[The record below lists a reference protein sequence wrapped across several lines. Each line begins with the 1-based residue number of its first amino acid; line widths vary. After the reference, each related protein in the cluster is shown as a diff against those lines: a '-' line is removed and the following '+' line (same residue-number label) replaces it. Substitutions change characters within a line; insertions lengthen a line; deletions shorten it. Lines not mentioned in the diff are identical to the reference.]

1 MKKFYLIPLLF
12 TTILLSLSNIT
23 FAQQTGIVEGTVV
36 DGKTNQTLPGVNVLI
51 VGTDTGTATD
61 ADGQFTFS
69 KVPTT
74 GDLQISFTFVGYQK
88 QTKHVTVIP
97 GGTVQLS
104 VTLQPKQFML
114 EGISVTALRPDLKVS
129 AEMKQAEVRKAN
141 PRDTGELLRNIDGV
155 SSVRRGPVGLDPV
168 VRGLRETEVG
178 TYLDGT
184 RIFPGGAARMDAPLT
199 HLDPF
204 MIKNIE
210 VVKGPYALT
219 WGAGNMSAIR
229 AQTQQLETLKQSF
242 EGQIS
247 SGYES
252 NFNAFKEALSLHGNT
267 GKFGYL
273 FSGAWRTG
281 SDYETGNGT
290 SVPGDYQSRDFRS
303 KLGYAVTPD
312 SWLNLSLGYQKQ
324 QDLDYPGRLLDA
336 SFFTTYNAAMDWE
349 WNPENSIIESLQAKA
364 YINNVNHGMDND
376 GKPTAQPDPD
386 RMPPFGLNVEVDS
399 KTHVTGGRL
408 AANLATNDSWDWELG
423 ADIYS
428 AYRDAVRTIKRRDN
442 GMLLFTDL
450 MWPKAT
456 ITDAGLFTRVSR
468 SFSDRLS
475 ATGTFR
481 LDLVSSEA
489 DTISQFF
496 RDNVATN
503 LDATETNLSTSGT
516 LNYILSEYWTVGVGL
531 GSVVRTADASERYS
545 DRIPASKAQTS
556 AEFVGNPS
564 LDPERSTQADLW
576 INAAYSNWNLSVN
589 AFVRQMDNYITL
601 QATDLPKRLPLSPE
615 TVYQYTNGSAN
626 FWGFDVS
633 SAYRIIPE
641 LQLNAGINYLWGQDT
656 KLDEP
661 ALGVAPLGGDI
672 GLRYE
677 TRRWPL
683 FIESTLHLV
692 NEQTRVATER
702 GETPTEGYV
711 TADIQAGGTIW
722 SRVSLQVGVKNLTDK
737 QYVNHLNAKNP
748 FTGRP
753 IPEPGR
759 IFFADIN
766 IRF

>member
-1 MKKFYLIPLLF
+1 MKKYYLIPLLF
-12 TTILLSLSNIT
+12 STILLSLSNPT
-23 FAQQTGIVEGTVV
+23 YAQQTGTVEGTVT
-36 DGKTNQTLPGVNVLI
+36 DGGTGQPLPGVNVLL

-61 ADGQFTFS
+61 AEGQFTLS
-69 KVPTT
+69 PVPT
-74 GDLQISFTFVGYQK
+74 GDLQISFSFVGYQK
-88 QTKHVTVIP
+88 QTQRVAVTP
-97 GGTVQLS
+97 DDTVQLS
-104 VTLQPKQFML
+104 VALQPTQLVL

-129 AEMKQAEVRKAN
+129 AQMKQAEVRKAN
-141 PRDTGELLRNIDGV
+141 PRDTGELLRNVDGV
-155 SSVRRGPVGLDPV
+155 SAVRRGPVGLDPV

-229 AQTQQLETLKQSF
+229 VQTQQLKTLDQPF
-242 EGQIS
+242 EAQLS

-252 NFNAFKEALSLHGNT
+252 NFNALKEALSLQGNT

-273 FSGAWRTG
+273 LSGVWRTG
-281 SDYETGNGT
+281 NDYESGDGT
-290 SVPGDYQSRDFRS
+290 SVQGDYQSRDVRG
-303 KLGYAVTPD
+303 KLGYAVTD
-312 SWLNLSLGYQKQ
+312 DFWLSLSLGYQKQ
-324 QDLDYPGRLLDA
+324 NDLDYPGRLLDA
-336 SFFTTYNAAMDWE
+336 SFFTTYNAAVDWE
-349 WNPENSIIESLQAKA
+349 WNPDNDIIESLQAKA
-364 YINNVNHGMDND
+364 YINNVDHGIDND
-376 GKPTAQPDPD
+376 QKPTAQPDPD
-386 RMPPFGLNVEVDS
+386 RMPPFGLDVEVDS
-399 KTHVTGGRL
+399 KIHVTGGRL
-408 AANLATNDSWDWELG
+408 AANLATNDSWDWEVG

-428 AYRDAVRTIKRRDN
+428 AYRDAIRTIKRRDN
-442 GMLLFTDL
+442 GMLLFSDL
-450 MWPKAT
+450 MWPQAT
-456 ITDAGLFTRVSR
+456 ITDGGIFTRASH

-475 ATGTFR
+475 ATGTLR
-481 LDLVSSEA
+481 LDVVSAKA

-496 RDNVATN
+496 RSNVSTD
-503 LDATETNLSTSGT
+503 LDATETNLSASGT
-516 LNYILSEYWTVGVGL
+516 LNYILAESWTVGVGL

-564 LDPERSTQADLW
+564 LGPERNTQADLW
-576 INAAYSNWNLSVN
+576 INGAYSNWNLSVN
-589 AFVRQMDNYITL
+589 AFVRRMDNYITL

-615 TVYQYTNGSAN
+615 TVYQYVNGSAR
-626 FWGFDVS
+626 FWGFDAS
-633 SAYRIIPE
+633 SAYRIIPQ
-641 LQLNAGINYLWGQDT
+641 LQLDAGINYLWGQDT
-656 KLDEP
+656 RLDES
-661 ALGVAPLGGDI
+661 ALGVAPLRGDI
-672 GLRYE
+672 GVRYE
-677 TRRWPL
+677 SDRWPL
-683 FIESTLHLV
+683 YIEGTLHLV
-692 NEQTRVATER
+692 DEQTRVATAR

-722 SRVSLQVGVKNLTDK
+722 NRVSLQIGIKNITDK

-759 IFFADIN
+759 LFFADIT